1 MQQMFKIIYEANSGF
16 TWMRGRARGE
26 HHCLFRH
33 SSAREKSASVRR
45 CFLPDRRSKAGARPP
60 PA

>member
-1 MQQMFKIIYEANSGF
+1 MQEMFKIIYEANSEV
-16 TWMRGRARGE
+16 TWMRGRAGGE
-26 HHCLFRH
+26 RHCLFRH
-33 SSAREKSASVRR
+33 SSAREKSASARR